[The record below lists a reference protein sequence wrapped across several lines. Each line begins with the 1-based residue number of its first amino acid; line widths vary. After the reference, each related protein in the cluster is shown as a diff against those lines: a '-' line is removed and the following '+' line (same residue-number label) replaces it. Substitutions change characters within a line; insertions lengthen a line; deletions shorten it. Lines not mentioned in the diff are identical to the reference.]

1 MSENESNKKVNIPP
15 IKRVNSQKPSQGQSS
30 SNPSP
35 SPSPTPNASSSPSP
49 TPSSSPSPSPTPS
62 SSPSPSP
69 TPNISSLKEAL
80 AKQTSFTWEELN
92 RLKEMFDFFDRVIA
106 PMFKKYG
113 VDPKIIAFY
122 LTELGLNSINI
133 MLNKSYQEA
142 PRGLSIESAIML
154 IDEEL
159 PKLLSKSK
167 SDEMSIDNIISAW
180 NLIKRIMEAR
190 KGK

>member
-1 MSENESNKKVNIPP
+1 MSENETNKKPTVPP
-15 IKRVNSQKPSQGQSS
+15 IKRVSSQKPSQDQPSP
-30 SNPSP
+30 NPSP
-35 SPSPTPNASSSPSP
+35 SPSPSSSSSPSP
-49 TPSSSPSPSPTPS
+49 NPSPSSSSSPSPSPTPS
-62 SSPSPSP
+62 
-69 TPNISSLKEAL
+69 ISSLKEAL
-80 AKQTSFTWEELN
+80 AKQSSFTWEELN

-106 PMFKKYG
+106 PMFRKYG
-113 VDPKIIAFY
+113 VDPKITAFY
-122 LTELGLNSINI
+122 LTELGMNSINI

-167 SDEMSIDNIISAW
+167 SDQMSVDNIISAW

>member
-1 MSENESNKKVNIPP
+1 MSENETNKKPTVPP
-15 IKRVNSQKPSQGQSS
+15 IKRVSSQKPSQDQSS
-30 SNPSP
+30 PNPSP
-35 SPSPTPNASSSPSP
+35 SPSPS
-49 TPSSSPSPSPTPS
+49 
-62 SSPSPSP
+62 
-69 TPNISSLKEAL
+69 ISSLKEAL
-80 AKQTSFTWEELN
+80 AKQSSFTWEELN

-113 VDPKIIAFY
+113 VDPKITAFY
-122 LTELGLNSINI
+122 LTELGMNSINI

-167 SDEMSIDNIISAW
+167 SDQMSMDNIISAW

>member
-1 MSENESNKKVNIPP
+1 MSENETNKKPTVPP
-15 IKRVNSQKPSQGQSS
+15 IKRVSSQKPSQDQ
-30 SNPSP
+30 PSP
-35 SPSPTPNASSSPSP
+35 NSSPSP
-49 TPSSSPSPSPTPS
+49 NPSPPPSPS
-62 SSPSPSP
+62 
-69 TPNISSLKEAL
+69 PNISSLKEIL
-80 AKQTSFTWEELN
+80 ARQSSFTWEELN

-106 PMFKKYG
+106 PMLKKYG

-122 LTELGLNSINI
+122 LTELVMNSINI

-159 PKLLSKSK
+159 PKLLSKSR
-167 SDEMSIDNIISAW
+167 SDQISVDSIVSAW
-180 NLIKRIMEAR
+180 NLIKRLMEAR

>member
-1 MSENESNKKVNIPP
+1 MSENETNKKPTVPP
-15 IKRVNSQKPSQGQSS
+15 IKRVNSQKPSQDQPSP
-30 SNPSP
+30 NPSP
-35 SPSPTPNASSSPSP
+35 SP
-49 TPSSSPSPSPTPS
+49 
-62 SSPSPSP
+62 SPSPSP

-80 AKQTSFTWEELN
+80 AKQSSFTWEELN

-106 PMFKKYG
+106 PMFRKYG
-113 VDPKIIAFY
+113 VDPKITAFY

-167 SDEMSIDNIISAW
+167 SDQMSVDNIISAW

>member
-49 TPSSSPSPSPTPS
+49 SPS